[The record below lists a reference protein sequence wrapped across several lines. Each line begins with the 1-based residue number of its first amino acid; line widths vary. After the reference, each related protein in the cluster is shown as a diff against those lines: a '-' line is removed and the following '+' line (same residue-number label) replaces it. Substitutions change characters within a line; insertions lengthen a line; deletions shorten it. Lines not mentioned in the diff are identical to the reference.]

1 MQRKLVRIA
10 AAALL
15 AVMMSV
21 GAPAVASMGSGKVT
35 TQDFHF

>member
-10 AAALL
+10 AVALL

-21 GAPAVASMGSGKVT
+21 GTTTTASLGTGKVSM
-35 TQDFHF
+35 QDFHF